1 MGVDWEYLR
10 GVTGDAGEWKE
21 ADLEELF
28 QSLASVTKLRP
39 RDKTPEKL
47 ELLFTLTQ
55 AVMMTKYSQVVTL
68 EEEVGRLA
76 ESAGRGDAQRE
87 QELQAEIKHLKKLL
101 KSSQIPE
108 AAADNDVP
116 YDWSSGWK
124 IKKKEMEE
132 ALQRKNEEIQQF
144 MDDLQTCENE
154 RASLRMAVM
163 ELEDRLADATKEINR
178 ITSDYIG
185 VKESHNHA
193 QESLSI
199 IREEVKGLHCQVEEL
214 AAEKSFVQEK
224 YDELST
230 AVDARVDQLKIV
242 ISQREE
248 ELQRVKAQLF
258 QRSSLGPS
266 FQQAQSDMSHIL
278 HLEQEVKERDEEITR
293 LSQQLA
299 EATQEIE
306 SSAVIINKLKKSRVS
321 AVEGDAAV
329 INQLRGELHETQQ
342 QVQQMRTQL
351 LAAEEDAQL
360 HAQDLSTVI
369 GELQSYMAGEFS
381 LADAVRELK
390 EARSQVRI
398 RDSQI
403 TQLTALANTLQI
415 NINDLL
421 EENGSLR
428 EQLKLEPREDIDIPG
443 VKKTDWQNSKKI
455 IEQLTNQVNRL
466 QDEKVNLRTKVFE
479 LTRELS
485 NAKGSVQFTTLE
497 LPRQFASGQTS
508 VLQTTQPLEEQ
519 LNHLSAAVAQLVQ
532 GQQEGPVDDQLHQK
546 MEALKEKCLRLEGE
560 KASLEKILLE
570 SQRWQKKRSDSDRT
584 SESSVFDPKREMS
597 KDEATESA
605 SKSPVAAL
613 DELIAALGKLPPS
626 TEEVIAKLKNQVN
639 FLIQECNKREQ
650 EIDQREKAS
659 LIYTNQ
665 FDDLR
670 TQVTDLNT
678 QFAKDRDEWQAERKS
693 LEESISLLE
702 ETVKAEKART
712 EELNSTIDAIS
723 SGRSDVD
730 GRLAKRT
737 AELRYDLVVTK
748 RLSNNQGKEIT
759 TLHNRLRE
767 RNEELQ
773 QRILQNKQARNE
785 IEQEQ
790 GLSKLRVQQLE
801 RELSQMVP
809 RTVADQTSAQMA
821 AITTKYRALLQDQA
835 RMKENRE
842 QGVRLEAEVK
852 QLLEEREQLSQH
864 LESARE
870 KVHSLQASLNLV
882 GANVTNVQVEVLSK
896 QLAAVELREL
906 REKQKAE
913 HATTMFHNVKKEC
926 DDLYQR
932 VKELQN
938 TVETISKM
946 NSTLQMTETEL
957 RCQLQ
962 SVVSREDYERV
973 IQHSQQVTEEKAKL
987 ALDVKRLQGL
997 LEVNTYQMKQREFVE
1012 AVDKEEMEQLRQKA
1026 HDLAAISEER
1036 TKIGELHQ
1044 DIVYLK
1050 VKNLEL
1056 IAAQEEAKAANE
1068 KLSVEISRMRQ
1079 QLRDR
1084 DRLLKTATD
1093 SSRSRATRLHVI
1105 IRDLR
1110 QQYAGAIPL
1119 HQQERLVDLM
1129 ETLKQERNTLQV
1141 ALQKTQHDKMEAKVT
1156 LRQLKLKQEALDELK
1171 TALTS
1176 PKSTKHVADWCS
1188 KLEEAKLRN
1197 VELEEKTQMLE
1208 EERALTL
1215 VRLEGKERKLSE
1227 LYSQIASVEKM
1238 WMDEQLVWEEREAE
1252 LMRALEKHETRHQEA
1267 LLGMKTLGF
1276 HDLPDQKLPLSKQ
1289 LDQAQDMLRNKS
1301 TLIEGKEKELEE
1313 CQQKI
1318 EKLVKELRDK
1328 EVAVIAREKI
1338 INELRLQ
1345 GSSLKKP
1352 WTPRSVVQ
1360 ESEEN
1365 ERPKMVPPEEE
1376 SIKVV
1381 MEGLKERLRLSQ
1393 EAVNHYQDL
1402 LAKTHKEQQQQ
1413 VAKQKE
1419 EYVLLAQERDELV
1432 AKLRDLHSQLD
1443 SIPTRD
1449 TGSHALNE
1457 AQTAQIHSLEDV
1469 IKTLET
1475 RLEETKSQ
1483 LMVSEGKVMHL
1494 ERELTVSRHEHSE
1507 EREHL
1512 EVSGQVKAQQHQR
1525 EVDRLSGEI
1534 NNIRRERDD
1543 LRKEVALLKESANRT
1558 PSVILRTL
1566 VEKLRDQLIEKEK
1579 QVAKLSQA
1587 VQEMKEKIMLND
1599 DKQEN
1604 TVRDEEKEPISIE
1617 KEVAQAT
1624 SRATETIKSELKK
1637 VHEAKKELEQK
1648 LQNQT
1653 MQISSLKEK
1662 NSEEINKLNVELKSL
1677 KTHNLKLEK
1686 QTLQQKRA
1694 NSTMKQKLEDLEGK
1708 SPMSIAR
1715 AIENLR
1721 EKLEK
1726 MNATHEIEE
1735 NEAKK
1740 TQQQEQIIRW
1750 EERKKLR
1757 GTIDKLK
1764 ARVKELEE
1772 AQGMSQ
1778 KKLEASKDL
1787 LSRVEKEK
1795 LIVQH
1800 KLNTMSRVSTE
1811 QMCGVCLKALNP
1823 LEMGNISTAPDV
1835 PPAPRT
1841 SRSTSRSRKNR
1852 VSPSPDRREGGVVS
1866 RVPPRSPKLVKKTQ
1880 TDQDESEVQFRSQ
1893 LKQAL
1898 EEKHKLETR
1907 LKGAVEEITALRV
1920 RLQQKE
1926 EEEERLIVDRSS
1938 PVARRVGGAAVVLE
1952 YESRIAS
1959 LEEEVRQKTRLL
1971 AHVKQVVREAAA
1983 REEVLM
1989 GEKDVLLQKVTLL
2002 ESVSE
2007 DTPAAHLVHELRQA
2021 KLTVNRQQRLLE
2033 HLHGKS

>member
-10 GVTGDAGEWKE
+10 GVTGEAGEWRE
-21 ADLEELF
+21 ADLEELY
-28 QSLASVTKLRP
+28 QSLAGVTKLRP

-55 AVMMTKYSQVVTL
+55 AVMMTKYAQVVTL

-101 KSSQIPE
+101 KSSQTSE
-108 AAADNDVP
+108 AAPDDDVP
-116 YDWSSGWK
+116 YDWSSGWR

-132 ALQRKNEEIQQF
+132 ALLRKNEEIQQF
-144 MDDLQTCENE
+144 MDDLQSCENE
-154 RASLRMAVM
+154 RASLRMTVM
-163 ELEDRLADATKEINR
+163 ELEDRLADATKEINS
-178 ITSDYIG
+178 ITSDYIN
-185 VKESHNHA
+185 VKESNNHA

-214 AAEKSFVQEK
+214 AAEKRFVQEK

-230 AVDARVDQLKIV
+230 AVDARVDQLKVV

-258 QRSSLGPS
+258 QRSNLGPS
-266 FQQAQSDMSHIL
+266 FQQAQSDMSQIL
-278 HLEQEVKERDEEITR
+278 RLEQEVKERDEEITR

-329 INQLRGELHETQQ
+329 INQLRGELHEAQQ

-455 IEQLTNQVNRL
+455 IDQLTNQVNRL
-466 QDEKVNLRTKVFE
+466 QEEKVNLRTKVFE

-485 NAKGSVQFTTLE
+485 NAKGSLQLTTLE

-508 VLQTTQPLEEQ
+508 MLQTTQPLEEQ
-519 LNHLSAAVAQLVQ
+519 LSHLSAAVAQLVQ

-560 KASLEKILLE
+560 SSSLEKI
-570 SQRWQKKRSDSDRT
+570 
-584 SESSVFDPKREMS
+584 VFR
-597 KDEATESA
+597 
-605 SKSPVAAL
+605 
-613 DELIAALGKLPPS
+613 
-626 TEEVIAKLKNQVN
+626 
-639 FLIQECNKREQ
+639 
-650 EIDQREKAS
+650 KAS
-659 LIYTNQ
+659 DGKRRGPIQ
-665 FDDLR
+665 RQGLR
-670 TQVTDLNT
+670 APAQSLSLRERCREERESGNSYPYLHVIL

-693 LEESISLLE
+693 LEESISQLE
-702 ETVKAEKART
+702 ETVKAERART

-723 SGRSDVD
+723 SSRGDVD
-730 GRLAKRT
+730 GKLAKRT
-737 AELRYDLVVTK
+737 AELRYDLAITK
-748 RLSNNQGKEIT
+748 RLSSNQGKEIT
-759 TLHNRLRE
+759 ALHNRMRE
-767 RNEELQ
+767 KNEELQ
-773 QRILQNKQARNE
+773 QHVLQNKQARNE

-790 GLSKLRVQQLE
+790 GLLKLRVQQLE
-801 RELSQMVP
+801 GELDQMVP

-821 AITTKYRALLQDQA
+821 AITAKYRALLQDQA
-835 RMKENRE
+835 RM
-842 QGVRLEAEVK
+842 
-852 QLLEEREQLSQH
+852 
-864 LESARE
+864 
-870 KVHSLQASLNLV
+870 
-882 GANVTNVQVEVLSK
+882 VEVLSK

-913 HATTMFHNVKKEC
+913 HATTMFQNVKKEC

-938 TVETISKM
+938 TVDTISKM

-962 SVVSREDYERV
+962 SAVSREDYERV
-973 IQHSQQVTEEKAKL
+973 TQHSQQVIEEKAKL

-1012 AVDKEEMEQLRQKA
+1012 AVDREEMEQLRQKA
-1026 HDLAAISEER
+1026 HDLAAISE
-1036 TKIGELHQ
+1036 LHQ
-1044 DIVYLK
+1044 DIVCLK

-1056 IAAQEEAKAANE
+1056 IATQEEAKVANE
-1068 KLSVEISRMRQ
+1068 KLSIEISRLRQ

-1084 DRLLKTATD
+1084 DRLLETATD

-1129 ETLKQERNTLQV
+1129 ETLKQERNALQV
-1141 ALQKTQHDKMEAKVT
+1141 ALQKAQHDKMEAKVT
-1156 LRQLKLKQEALDELK
+1156 LRQLKIKQEALDELK

-1188 KLEEAKLRN
+1188 KLEEAKQRN

-1252 LMRALEKHETRHQEA
+1252 LTRALEKHETRHQEA

-1289 LDQAQDMLRNKS
+1289 LDQAQDMLRSKS
-1301 TLIEGKEKELEE
+1301 TLIERKEKELEE
-1313 CQQKI
+1313 CQLKV
-1318 EKLVKELRDK
+1318 EKLTKDLREK

-1338 INELRLQ
+1338 INDLRLQ

-1352 WTPRSVVQ
+1352 WTPRSIIQ
-1360 ESEEN
+1360 ESEEQ
-1365 ERPKMVPPEEE
+1365 ERPKALPPEEE
-1376 SIKVV
+1376 SIKIVV
-1381 MEGLKERLRLSQ
+1381 EGLKERLRLSQ

-1402 LAKTHKEQQQQ
+1402 LAKSHKEQQQQ

-1419 EYVLLAQERDELV
+1419 EYILLAQERDELV
-1432 AKLRDLHSQLD
+1432 AKLRDLQSQLD

-1475 RLEETKSQ
+1475 RLEESKSQ

-1525 EVDRLSGEI
+1525 EVDRLLGEI
-1534 NNIRRERDD
+1534 NNIRRERDE

-1587 VQEMKEKIMLND
+1587 VQDMKEKIMLND

-1604 TVRDEEKEPISIE
+1604 TVRDEEKEPVSIE

-1662 NSEEINKLNVELKSL
+1662 NSEEIDKLNVELKTL
-1677 KTHNLKLEK
+1677 KAQNLKLEK
-1686 QTLQQKRA
+1686 QMLQQKRA
-1694 NSTMKQKLEDLEGK
+1694 NGTMKQKLEDLEGK
-1708 SPMSIAR
+1708 SPLSIAR

-1750 EERKKLR
+1750 EERKKLK
-1757 GTIDKLK
+1757 GTMDKLK
-1764 ARVKELEE
+1764 TRVKELEE

-1823 LEMGNISTAPDV
+1823 MEMGNISTTPDV

-1907 LKGAVEEITALRV
+1907 LKGAIEEITALRV

-1938 PVARRVGGAAVVLE
+1938 PIARRVGGAAVVLE

-1983 REEVLM
+1983 REEVLV
-1989 GEKDVLLQKVTLL
+1989 GEKEALLQKVTLL

-2033 HLHGKS
+2033 HMQGKS